1 MGGTFSSDETEPTAP
16 LRVAQWATGNIG
28 SRSLRHIIEHPAM
41 ELVGVF
47 VYGADKVG
55 LDAGDLCE
63 LAPTGVITTDRLDTI
78 IASRPDCVLYMPRAA
93 DVDVVCALLAA
104 GINVVSTCGMFHHP
118 PSMPDD
124 IRQRVEGAC
133 ATGGASIHSTG
144 SSPGFISE
152 ALPLVLLSIQ
162 RRLDRLTIDEFADL
176 SPRNSPELLFEVMG
190 FGTPP
195 ADLHP
200 ARLEHG
206 RDSFGPS
213 LQTVADMVGLSLD
226 RLDAGGE
233 VAVTPRTVTIA
244 AGTLEA
250 GTVAAQRVTVAG
262 IKDGR
267 EVIRFRATWYC
278 CRDLEPAWDLGDT
291 GWRVSVE
298 GDAPLELDVRM
309 PITLEQMAAITP
321 GYTANRAVN
330 AVSVVCAAPPGI
342 RTVADLPAIVPVLG

>member
-1 MGGTFSSDETEPTAP
+1 MGGPFSSDATEPTAR

-41 ELVGVF
+41 ELAGVF
-47 VYGADKVG
+47 VYGSDKVG
-55 LDAGDLCE
+55 LDAGELCGSNE
-63 LAPTGVITTDRLDTI
+63 TGVITTDQLDTI

-118 PSMPDD
+118 PSLPAAV
-124 IRQRVEGAC
+124 RERVEAAC
-133 ATGGASIHSTG
+133 TAGGASIHSTG

-152 ALPLVLLSIQ
+152 AVPLVLLSIQ

-176 SPRNSPELLFEVMG
+176 SPRNSPELLFDLMG

-206 RDSFGPS
+206 RESFGPS
-213 LQTVADMVGLSLD
+213 LQTVADMVGLDLD
-226 RLDAGGE
+226 GLVAGGE
-233 VAVTPRTVTIA
+233 VAVTPHAVRIA
-244 AGTLEA
+244 AGTLQA

-262 IKDGR
+262 VKGGR

-309 PITLEQMAAITP
+309 PLTLEEMADITP